1 MYGAPPGFEL
11 AASYHRYMYVHVYIG
26 INTSTRAHST
36 PSTHTQYASVG
47 NETNDKRGIKETSG
61 K

>member
-11 AASYHRYMYVHVYIG
+11 AASYHRYMYTY
-26 INTSTRAHST
+26 RHSHKYKGT
-36 PSTHTQYASVG
+36 QHTHTQYALG